1 MKSQQIATTLGY
13 AALVIVALYFVF
25 GILKLSGQGLASMG
39 FDGNTVE
46 GFKPAELDKS
56 AEVLEKEVEKAKTQA
71 SVKAMANWD
80 DASEYGE
87 YKEQL
92 LELAKLQREMKKHQF
107 HSLIVSSLNS
117 KTPKT
122 PNLLDKN
129 IKLYGEEM
137 IYMNNLVKFLEE
149 DPDFDA

>member
-46 GFKPAELDKS
+46 GFKPAQLDKS
-56 AEVLEKEVEKAKTQA
+56 AEVLEKAVEEAKTQP
-71 SVKAMANWD
+71 SVKAAANWD

-92 LELAKLQREMKKHQF
+92 LELAKLQREMAKYTLHNMVISNLTAKK
-107 HSLIVSSLNS
+107 
-117 KTPKT
+117 PKPPYFGDKVYA
-122 PNLLDKN
+122 PNVDKLLR
-129 IKLYGEEM
+129 LHR
-137 IYMNNLVKFLEE
+137 LVKFLEE
-149 DPDFDA
+149 DPDWDA

>member
-71 SVKAMANWD
+71 SVKAMTNWD

-92 LELAKLQREMKKHQF
+92 LELAKAPKRNEKYTL
-107 HSLIVSSLNS
+107 HSIIVSGLK

-122 PNLLDKN
+122 PTL
-129 IKLYGEEM
+129 
-137 IYMNNLVKFLEE
+137 
-149 DPDFDA
+149 A